1 MNMLLNFIIFILI
14 SIYLISN
21 VQSVH
26 GVALSNYNNNKFGIH
41 LAQPTDEDIVRASNL
56 VNSNGGAWGYVTLV
70 IHEDDKNVEKWQNIF
85 EKLREN
91 RIIPIIR
98 LATKPQGSNWERPDK
113 EDIEEWLNFLN
124 NLHWVVKNRYIILFN
139 EPNHAT
145 EWGGGVDAKN
155 FAEVVATFA
164 AKLKESNKDYF
175 IMMGGLDLSAPS
187 QKPRYE
193 DAEIFF
199 REVVGEI
206 GSDAFNQLFDGLS
219 SHSYP
224 NPEFSSSPQKVGR
237 KSIVGYEWE
246 LSLLRGLGIKNLPVF
261 ITETGWNGDLIS
273 RFRIAEYFSYAYQ
286 NIWLPDDRVF
296 AVTPFILNYQA
307 EPFLKF
313 SWIKKDLGDP
323 YPEYVTVSNLSK
335 KEGMP
340 EIEDSGDFIF
350 QIPEAIVEDSVHRF
364 NIEISNTGQGIW
376 SRENNY
382 ALITKTSDSVEHVIG
397 EIGEIKPF
405 HNKIIEAH
413 IKTGSVSKNESLAIQ
428 LIRDGKV
435 VLSSKKHN
443 FEVVSVPDLSIKA
456 SLISFEDSINE
467 VFEVQIFN
475 SMEEL
480 VYRKKDIRLSQ
491 GVGVVEN
498 IGKVVLNDRYRIVLM
513 KNGFLP
519 RQVYVSFK
527 KEGNVAFFEPML
539 PLDPSGDGALSVHDL
554 VYLVKKPFST
564 PLPR

>member
-1 MNMLLNFIIFILI
+1 MLLNFIIFVLI
-14 SIYLISN
+14 SIYLVSN

-26 GVALSNYNNNKFGIH
+26 GVALSKYNNNKFGIH

-70 IHEDDKNVEKWQNIF
+70 IHEDDKNLEKWQSIF

-113 EDIEEWLNFLN
+113 EDVEDWLIFLN

-155 FAEVVATFA
+155 FATIVATFA

-187 QKPRYE
+187 QRPRYE

-199 REVVGEI
+199 KDVVSEI
-206 GSDAFNQLFDGLS
+206 GSDTFNQIFDGLS

-246 LSLLRGLGIKNLPVF
+246 LSLLRELGIKNLPVF

-273 RFRIAEYFSYAYQ
+273 RFKIAEYFSYAYR

-313 SWIKKDLGDP
+313 SWIKKDSGEP
-323 YPEYVTVSNLSK
+323 YPEYITVSNLSK
-335 KEGMP
+335 KEGVP
-340 EIEDSGDFIF
+340 EIEDSGDLIF
-350 QIPEAIVEDSVHRF
+350 QFPEAIVEDSVHNF
-364 NIEISNTGQGIW
+364 KFEISNTGQGIW
-376 SRENNY
+376 SRENSY
-382 ALITKTSDSVEHVIG
+382 DFIIQTSKDIEFAIG
-397 EIGEIKPF
+397 EVGEIKPF
-405 HNKIIEAH
+405 SKKIIEAY

-428 LIRDGKV
+428 LVRGDKV
-435 VLSSKKHN
+435 VLSSKPHN
-443 FEVVSVPDLSIKA
+443 FEVVPVPDLSIKA
-456 SLISFEDSINE
+456 SLISFRDNVSE
-467 VFEVQIFN
+467 VFEVQIFD
-475 SMEEL
+475 SQEEL
-480 VYRKKDIRLSQ
+480 IYRNKAVRLSQ
-491 GVGVVEN
+491 GVGVIED

-519 RQVYVSFK
+519 RQVFVSFK
-527 KEGNVAFFEPML
+527 KEGNFAYFEPML
-539 PLDPSGDGALSVHDL
+539 PFDPSGDGTLNVNDL

>member
-1 MNMLLNFIIFILI
+1 MDMLLNFIIFVLI
-14 SIYLISN
+14 SIYLVSN

-26 GVALSNYNNNKFGIH
+26 GVALSKYNNNKFGIH

-70 IHEDDKNVEKWQNIF
+70 IHEDDKNLEKWQSIF

-113 EDIEEWLNFLN
+113 EDVEDWLIFLN

-155 FAEVVATFA
+155 FATIVATFA

-187 QKPRYE
+187 QRPRYE

-199 REVVGEI
+199 KDVVSEI
-206 GSDAFNQLFDGLS
+206 GSDTFNQIFDGLS

-246 LSLLRGLGIKNLPVF
+246 LSLLRELGIKNLPVF

-273 RFRIAEYFSYAYQ
+273 RFKIAEYFSYAYR

-313 SWIKKDLGDP
+313 SWIKKDSGEP
-323 YPEYVTVSNLSK
+323 YPEYITVSNLSK
-335 KEGMP
+335 KEGVP
-340 EIEDSGDFIF
+340 EIEDSGDLIF
-350 QIPEAIVEDSVHRF
+350 QFPEAIVEDSVHNF
-364 NIEISNTGQGIW
+364 KFEISNTGQGIW
-376 SRENNY
+376 SRENSY
-382 ALITKTSDSVEHVIG
+382 DFIIQTSKDIEFAIG
-397 EIGEIKPF
+397 EVGEIKPF
-405 HNKIIEAH
+405 SKKIIEAY

-428 LIRDGKV
+428 LVRGDKV
-435 VLSSKKHN
+435 VLSSKPHN
-443 FEVVSVPDLSIKA
+443 FEVVPVPDLSIKA
-456 SLISFEDSINE
+456 SLISFRDNVSE
-467 VFEVQIFN
+467 VFEVQIFD
-475 SMEEL
+475 SQEEL
-480 VYRKKDIRLSQ
+480 IYRNKAVRLSQ
-491 GVGVVEN
+491 GVGVIED

-519 RQVYVSFK
+519 RQVFVSFK
-527 KEGNVAFFEPML
+527 KEGNFAYFEPML
-539 PLDPSGDGALSVHDL
+539 PFDPSGDGTLNVNDL